1 MGISMKSII
10 KKISFFLL
18 GILTT
23 MLLGFSIYSFIP
35 VGSINGETV
44 YNYQLQARYKSMKS
58 NAIKNI
64 AKDEIFFNA
73 ISELGITVSDAEISK
88 GLDGYYE
95 RYGGKNELE
104 LVLTDTLGDIE
115 TLKISIKKGIMAEKA
130 IKYFAEQEVGDQDE
144 RQQKG
149 NEKYTQLIESLEEK
163 TTVSIY

>member
-1 MGISMKSII
+1 
-10 KKISFFLL
+10 
-18 GILTT
+18 
-23 MLLGFSIYSFIP
+23 
-35 VGSINGETV
+35 
-44 YNYQLQARYKSMKS
+44 MKS